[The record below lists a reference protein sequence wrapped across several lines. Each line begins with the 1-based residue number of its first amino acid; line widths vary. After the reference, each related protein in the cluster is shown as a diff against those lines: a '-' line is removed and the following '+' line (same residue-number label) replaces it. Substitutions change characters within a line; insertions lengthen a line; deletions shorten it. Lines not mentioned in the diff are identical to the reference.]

1 MYVTSLLTRLEDGA
15 GSQSGITFV
24 GPAGVD
30 AYTTERITWGRLHDD
45 ARRMAGVLQKRG
57 IGPGAH
63 IALLGPTSRAFV
75 TAIQATWLTG
85 ATVVVL
91 PLPLR
96 LGSIEEFVVATRSRV
111 LHADIDLLV
120 ADPELAAF
128 LERRDGDPPTVML
141 DELARGS
148 ARYDSPKADPDALAI
163 LQFTSGSTADPR
175 GVMLP
180 HSRLLANVDAATTA
194 ASLDPDDVFVSWLP
208 LYHDM
213 GLVGLLTIPMLTGTE
228 LVLAAPQDFLAA
240 PARWMRWMSDLRA
253 TVTAGPNF
261 SYALATRA
269 LARLDDLDLS
279 RWRIALNG
287 AEPVDPATVESFA
300 TAAAPHGFDPRAIFC
315 AFGMAELAIAGTFP
329 EPMTGMVTDTVERAA
344 LEHDGRAV
352 LSDSGT
358 DTRRFARLGRAV
370 PGLELRIVDPAT
382 GTLRGERSVGE
393 LEIRGTS
400 VMTGYYGRPDATEA
414 VFHDDW
420 LRTGDLAYLVD
431 GELVVCGRMKDVIIV
446 GGRNVLPEDVERAV
460 AEVDGVRVGN
470 VIAFGA
476 PRRAGREAVVVV
488 AETREK
494 DVEPL
499 RDAVA
504 TRVRDAIGVPAADVV
519 FVPPGTLPKTS
530 SGKLQ
535 RSLCKSRYTDGDLV
549 AV

>member
-1 MYVTSLLTRLEDGA
+1 
-15 GSQSGITFV
+15 
-24 GPAGVD
+24 
-30 AYTTERITWGRLHDD
+30 
-45 ARRMAGVLQKRG
+45 MAGVLQTRG

-63 IALLGPTSRAFV
+63 VALLGPTTRALV

-96 LGSIEEFVVATRSRV
+96 LGSVEEFVLATRSRV
-111 LHADIDLLV
+111 LHADVDLLI

-128 LERRDGDPPTVML
+128 LEPRDGDPPMLML
-141 DELARGS
+141 DDLVRGR
-148 ARYDSPKADPDALAI
+148 ARYDTPKADPEALAI

-180 HSRLLANVDAATTA
+180 HSRVLANVDAASA
-194 ASLDPDDVFVSWLP
+194 AARLDPDDDVIVSWLP

-213 GLVGLLTIPMLTGTE
+213 GLVGLLTIPMLAGTE

-240 PARWMRWMSDLRA
+240 PARWLRWMSDFRA

-269 LARLDDLDLS
+269 LSRLGGLDLS

-287 AEPVDPATVESFA
+287 AEPVDPATVESFCA
-300 TAAAPHGFDPRAIFC
+300 AAAPQGFDPRAIFC

-329 EPMTGMVTDTVERAA
+329 EPMSGMVTDTVERAA
-344 LEHDGRAV
+344 LEHDRRVVVSAGG
-352 LSDSGT
+352 LH
-358 DTRRFARLGRAV
+358 TRRFARLGHAV
-370 PGLELRIVDPAT
+370 PGLELRIVDLVT
-382 GTLRGERSVGE
+382 GAARDEHSVGE

-400 VMTGYYGRPDATEA
+400 VMTGYYGRPEATEA
-414 VFHDDW
+414 VFHDGW

-460 AEVDGVRVGN
+460 AGVEGVRVGN

-476 PRRAGREAVVVV
+476 ERRSGREAVVVV

-494 DVEPL
+494 DVKPL

-504 TRVRDAIGVPAADVV
+504 TRVRDAIGIPAADVV
-519 FVPPGTLPKTS
+519 LVRPGTLPKTS

-549 AV
+549 SV

>member
-1 MYVTSLLTRLEDGA
+1 VNSLLTRLEAAA
-15 GSQSGITFV
+15 GSPHGITFV

-30 AYTTERITWGRLHDD
+30 AYTTERVSWARIHDE
-45 ARRMAGVLQKRG
+45 ARRMAGVLQTRG

-63 IALLGPTSRAFV
+63 VALLGPTTRALV

-96 LGSIEEFVVATRSRV
+96 LGSVEEFVLATRSRV
-111 LHADIDLLV
+111 LHADVDLLI

-128 LERRDGDPPTVML
+128 LEPRDGDPPMLML
-141 DELARGS
+141 DDLARGR
-148 ARYDSPKADPDALAI
+148 ARYDAPKADPDALAI

-180 HSRLLANVDAATTA
+180 HSRVLANIDAASA
-194 ASLDPDDVFVSWLP
+194 AARLDPDDDVIVSWLP

-213 GLVGLLTIPMLTGTE
+213 GLVGLLTIPMLTGAE

-240 PARWMRWMSDLRA
+240 PARWLRWMSDFRA

-269 LARLDDLDLS
+269 LSRLGGLDLS

-287 AEPVDPATVESFA
+287 AEPVDPATVESFCR
-300 TAAAPHGFDPRAIFC
+300 AAAPQGFDPRAIFC

-329 EPMTGMVTDTVERAA
+329 EPMSGMVTDTVERAA
-344 LEHDGRAV
+344 LEHDGRV
-352 LSDSGT
+352 VVSSGGPHA
-358 DTRRFARLGRAV
+358 RRFARLGHAV
-370 PGLELRIVDPAT
+370 PGLELRIVDPVT
-382 GTLRGERSVGE
+382 GAARDERSVGE

-400 VMTGYYGRPDATEA
+400 VMTGYYGRPDATQA
-414 VFHDDW
+414 VFHDGW

-460 AEVDGVRVGN
+460 AGVEGVRVGN
-470 VIAFGA
+470 VIAFGTEH
-476 PRRAGREAVVVV
+476 RSGREAVVVV
-488 AETREK
+488 AETRET
-494 DVEPL
+494 DVKPL

-504 TRVRDAIGVPAADVV
+504 SRVRDAIGIPATDVV
-519 FVPPGTLPKTS
+519 LVRPGTLPKTS

-549 AV
+549 SV

>member
-1 MYVTSLLTRLEDGA
+1 
-15 GSQSGITFV
+15 
-24 GPAGVD
+24 
-30 AYTTERITWGRLHDD
+30 
-45 ARRMAGVLQKRG
+45 MAGVLQKRG

-128 LERRDGDPPTVML
+128 LERSDGDPPTVML

>member
-1 MYVTSLLTRLEDGA
+1 
-15 GSQSGITFV
+15 
-24 GPAGVD
+24 
-30 AYTTERITWGRLHDD
+30 
-45 ARRMAGVLQKRG
+45 
-57 IGPGAH
+57 
-63 IALLGPTSRAFV
+63 
-75 TAIQATWLTG
+75 
-85 ATVVVL
+85 
-91 PLPLR
+91 
-96 LGSIEEFVVATRSRV
+96 
-111 LHADIDLLV
+111 
-120 ADPELAAF
+120 
-128 LERRDGDPPTVML
+128 
-141 DELARGS
+141 
-148 ARYDSPKADPDALAI
+148 
-163 LQFTSGSTADPR
+163 
-175 GVMLP
+175 
-180 HSRLLANVDAATTA
+180 
-194 ASLDPDDVFVSWLP
+194 
-208 LYHDM
+208 
-213 GLVGLLTIPMLTGTE
+213 
-228 LVLAAPQDFLAA
+228 
-240 PARWMRWMSDLRA
+240 
-253 TVTAGPNF
+253 
-261 SYALATRA
+261 

-352 LSDSGT
+352 PSDSGT
-358 DTRRFARLGRAV
+358 GTRRFARLGRAV

-400 VMTGYYGRPDATEA
+400 VMTGYYGRPDATKA

-420 LRTGDLAYLVD
+420 LRTGDLAYLLD